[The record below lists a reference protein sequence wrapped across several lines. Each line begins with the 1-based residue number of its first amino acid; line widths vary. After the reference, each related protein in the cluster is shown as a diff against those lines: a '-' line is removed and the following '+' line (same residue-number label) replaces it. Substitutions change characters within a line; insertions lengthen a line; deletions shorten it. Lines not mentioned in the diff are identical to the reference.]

1 MMRSIRSLLE
11 KYEFHPTRYQMKGK
25 VTFIDTDRGK
35 FAIKEMEHDKEEIWN
50 YLRSRNFLYYPEII
64 GKENHFFITKL
75 EEDIPMPREQKA
87 ADLVDLMALLH
98 SKTTHYKEVDISDYK
113 EIYEDI
119 SNNIFYLQTYYDD
132 MMSVIESHVI
142 MSPSEYLLA
151 RNITFVYT
159 SLNYAK
165 TTLEEWYDMVKTMT
179 KQRMVVLH
187 NHLELSHFI
196 RNQNTYLTSWD
207 KAKFG
212 IPIFDFYKFYRKHCL
227 EFDFDDLFKRY
238 ERTYPLRQEER
249 TLLFILLAL
258 PDKIEWNE
266 NEFVM
271 CQRISNMIDR
281 MYKTEKLISPYNTEK
296 KEQEQQ

>member
-142 MSPSEYLLA
+142 MSPS
-151 RNITFVYT
+151 
-159 SLNYAK
+159 
-165 TTLEEWYDMVKTMT
+165 
-179 KQRMVVLH
+179 
-187 NHLELSHFI
+187 
-196 RNQNTYLTSWD
+196 
-207 KAKFG
+207 
-212 IPIFDFYKFYRKHCL
+212 
-227 EFDFDDLFKRY
+227 
-238 ERTYPLRQEER
+238 
-249 TLLFILLAL
+249 
-258 PDKIEWNE
+258 
-266 NEFVM
+266 
-271 CQRISNMIDR
+271 
-281 MYKTEKLISPYNTEK
+281 
-296 KEQEQQ
+296 